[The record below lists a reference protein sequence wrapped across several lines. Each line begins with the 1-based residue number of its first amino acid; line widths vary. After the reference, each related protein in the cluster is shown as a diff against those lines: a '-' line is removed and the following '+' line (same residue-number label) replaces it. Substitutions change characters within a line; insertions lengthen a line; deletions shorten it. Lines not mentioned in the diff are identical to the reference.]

1 MDSQYLIWRFRYMAK
16 SKKAT
21 PMQGA
26 HVKRLWAAVNHSPSQ
41 VYNFCNTL
49 SERNFGGRLI
59 SQIIMPEDV
68 RMSNYNQSAH
78 IWIVVSSVTLEL
90 LKEKRVDMSNATIII
105 VDNVVLA
112 TQYAGIKLLDSKQI
126 RSYQFKFIPL
136 DSEMVLN
143 LRNEKGTDLVELD
156 AVRVDILPAL
166 LNAQP
171 PSVLNPVMTYAY
183 TIPDTDK
190 RTKYLTEIF
199 DCIQTQTPISTLSW
213 FKPEH
218 KKMSDL
224 NDWLES
230 PIGKKAC
237 VDISN
242 ALNKVK
248 PTDGDKEYKEL
259 AEEFG
264 VAKFDIN
271 YAVLFIKR
279 TTIST
284 PDEDTDTMYRRDL
297 ENLKHNAME
306 EEYA

>member
-1 MDSQYLIWRFRYMAK
+1 MAK
-16 SKKAT
+16 SKVKNVAT
-21 PMQGA
+21 AGT
-26 HVKRLWAAVNHSPSQ
+26 HVKRLWGAVNHSPIQ
-41 VYNFCNTL
+41 VLQFCNSL
-49 SERNFGGRLI
+49 SERNFEGRLL

-68 RMSNYNQSAH
+68 RMSSFNDNAH
-78 IWIVVSSVTLEL
+78 IWIVVASATLEL
-90 LKEKRVDMSNATIII
+90 LKEKRVNMSKATIII

-112 TQYAGIKLLDSKQI
+112 TQYTGIKLLDCKQI

-136 DSEMVLN
+136 DAEMVMG
-143 LRNEKGTDLVELD
+143 LRGEVGGDLIELD
-156 AVRVDILPAL
+156 SVRVDILPAL

-171 PSVLNPVMTYAY
+171 PSVLNPVMTYVY

-190 RTKYLTEIF
+190 RTKYLTDIF
-199 DCIQTQTPISTLSW
+199 NCIQTQTSISKLDW
-213 FKPEH
+213 FKADN

-237 VDISN
+237 IDISN

-248 PTDGDKEYKEL
+248 PTDGDKEFKEL
-259 AEEFG
+259 SEEFG

-279 TTIST
+279 TAYST
-284 PDEDTDTMYRRDL
+284 PDETTDTMYRRDI
-297 ENLKHNAME
+297 ENMKDQTDIDE
-306 EEYA
+306 EDYA